1 MLNSPFLNRVPGAL
15 FPLNL
20 VYQLKSKTAEI
31 RVRMNALRGLI
42 DTLIMGALLKTSLAG
57 YL

>member
-1 MLNSPFLNRVPGAL
+1 MLNSPFLNRVPDAL

-31 RVRMNALRGLI
+31 RGRMNALRGLI
-42 DTLIMGALLKTSLAG
+42 DTLIMGTLLKTSLAG